1 MELAKVFKIL
11 KITRDENH
19 LKPMKTNELPE
30 NKCYRRAQN
39 GEGRS
44 KTW

>member
-1 MELAKVFKIL
+1 MELAKVFKVL
-11 KITRDENH
+11 KITRDENN
-19 LKPMKTNELPE
+19 LKPTKMNELPE

-44 KTW
+44 ET